1 MKAARIDV
9 WVWVLVYAG
18 MIGIGLGLAIQRN
31 DVSLGWAVACVGA
44 ALVAAGALLI
54 WIRSRLPNDT
64 SSNKR
69 PAP

>member
-18 MIGIGLGLAIQRN
+18 LIGIGLGLAIQRN
-31 DVSLGWAVACVGA
+31 DVSLGWAVACIGA

-54 WIRSRLPNDT
+54 WIRSRLPDDT
-64 SSNKR
+64 SSTEKTT
-69 PAP
+69 P